1 MTGAWITL
9 KLSNRTLKQL
19 CSEQEEATE
28 PMDHQEE
35 TVMIGVKT
43 IKQKE
48 QEKCTTVRRK
58 SCSDYCKKGAN
69 NTVSA
74 LIWNLNMFRGGYI
87 QITEAVVHI

>member
-1 MTGAWITL
+1 M
-9 KLSNRTLKQL
+9 
-19 CSEQEEATE
+19 E

-58 SCSDYCKKGAN
+58 LQFSCSDYCMKWTN
-69 NTVSA
+69 NTVS
-74 LIWNLNMFRGGYI
+74 GGF
-87 QITEAVVHI
+87 QLLSGLGRAP